1 MAFPDIKIGS
11 AFDGKGFKLAE
22 TATEKLGRK
31 VSGLAKTFIGFYGAT
46 KLAAFG
52 KSSLKAFLADEK
64 AAASLGQTLKN
75 TGNAFA
81 NIDVERFIKSLQ
93 RQTGVLDD
101 DLRPAFQSLIV
112 ATGSVTAAQ
121 KGLNTAL
128 DVAVGT
134 GSDVKS
140 VTKAI
145 AKAYAGNTA
154 SLAKMVPGIDKA
166 VLASK
171 DLNAINE
178 ELARLFGGQAATAAG
193 TYAGQM
199 KILAASAA
207 DAQETIGGGLMR
219 AIAELGGGGGMG
231 KASQGITD
239 FAGVAAIEL
248 QGLAIGINKIFKSIS
263 ENPIF
268 KLIDKKLGLA
278 KAIAQDVAISRQMNI
293 AAPPVLEF
301 GARREDKIAKDKAI
315 ADKKALDL
323 TKKSN
328 ALTKKGAA
336 DALALK
342 KQGSTFDLAQIQI
355 QAALK
360 YGIDEETRLRLLLQ
374 KALLE
379 EDSKEA
385 ARLNGLLKENE
396 AKTKELANLL
406 ATLPKADDP
415 FADWPGIIANIN
427 RLMKDL
433 KIPGGATAALATQG
447 LTVNAAGTGVV
458 DTGAAA
464 AAAAAKSAADAKKIA
479 EDIAKIWADANAK
492 AEAERVRQAAANDAA
507 AAAAEADAAAAAVVE
522 ADKVALETQAA
533 LDAFAAAQAAIDAAA
548 QAIFDASFFGAPN
561 MTTGGERGYAQG
573 GGDNFYVTVNAGV
586 VGSEQVI
593 ANEVQKVLQNLN
605 RFGSSTN
612 YAGSIDQ

>member
-1 MAFPDIKIGS
+1 M
-11 AFDGKGFKLAE
+11 
-22 TATEKLGRK
+22 
-31 VSGLAKTFIGFYGAT
+31 
-46 KLAAFG
+46 
-52 KSSLKAFLADEK
+52 
-64 AAASLGQTLKN
+64 
-75 TGNAFA
+75 
-81 NIDVERFIKSLQ
+81 
-93 RQTGVLDD
+93 
-101 DLRPAFQSLIV
+101 
-112 ATGSVTAAQ
+112 
-121 KGLNTAL
+121 
-128 DVAVGT
+128 
-134 GSDVKS
+134 
-140 VTKAI
+140 
-145 AKAYAGNTA
+145 
-154 SLAKMVPGIDKA
+154 
-166 VLASK
+166 LASK
-171 DLNAINE
+171 DLDAINT

-207 DAQETIGGGLMR
+207 DAQEVIGGGLMR

-231 KASQGITD
+231 KVSQGIAD

-293 AAPPVLEF
+293 AAPPVLEY
-301 GARREDKIAKDKAI
+301 GAKREGKIAKEKAI
-315 ADKKALDL
+315 AEKKALDL
-323 TKKSN
+323 AKKNN
-328 ALTKKGAA
+328 ALTKKSAT

-342 KQGSTFDLAQIQI
+342 KAGTTFDLAQIQI

-360 YGIDEETRLRLLLQ
+360 YGIDRETELRLKLQ
-374 KALLE
+374 KALLDE
-379 EDSKEA
+379 NATEA
-385 ARLNGLLKENE
+385 TRLNGLLKENE
-396 AKTKELANLL
+396 AKTKELANIL

-447 LTVNAAGTGVV
+447 LTINAAGTGVV

-464 AAAAAKSAADAKKIA
+464 AAAAAKAAADAKQIA
-479 EDIAKIWADANAK
+479 ADIAQIWADANAK
-492 AEAERVRQAAANDAA
+492 AEAERLRQAAANDAA
-507 AAAAEADAAAAAVVE
+507 AAAAEADAAAAAEFAAAAAAKE
-522 ADKVALETQAA
+522 AQDAM
-533 LDAFAAAQAAIDAAA
+533 DAFAAAQAVIDAAI
-548 QAIFDASFFGAPN
+548 QAMYDSSFFGAPN
-561 MTTGGERGYAQG
+561 VSTGGERGYAQG

-612 YAGSIDQ
+612 YAGPID

>member
-1 MAFPDIKIGS
+1 MPNLVVS
-11 AFDGKGFKLAE
+11 AVTKYDGKGLAKGKKDISSFDKSIKKLGKSLVGLYSVSKLAQ
-22 TATEKLGRK
+22 
-31 VSGLAKTFIGFYGAT
+31 
-46 KLAAFG
+46 FG
-52 KSSLKAFLADEK
+52 KASVKAFLADDK
-64 AAASLGQTLKN
+64 AAAALGKTLDN
-75 TGNAFA
+75 TGNSFA
-81 NIDVERFIKSLQ
+81 KIDVERFIKNLQ

-101 DLRPAFQSLIV
+101 ELRPAFQSLLV

-128 DVAVGT
+128 DVAAGT
-134 GSDVKS
+134 GSDVQS

-145 AKAYAGNTA
+145 AKAYAGNTTA
-154 SLAKMVPGIDKA
+154 LAKMVPGINKS

-171 DLNAINE
+171 DLDAINT

-207 DAQETIGGGLMR
+207 DAQEVIGGGLMR

-231 KASQGITD
+231 KASQGIAD

-248 QGLAIGINKIFKSIS
+248 QGLAIGITKIFKSIS

-278 KAIAQDVAISRQMNI
+278 KAISQDIAISRQMNI
-293 AAPPVLEF
+293 AAPPVLEY
-301 GARREDKIAKDKAI
+301 GAKREDKIAKEKAI

-323 TKKSN
+323 AKKN
-328 ALTKKGAA
+328 AALTKKGAT

-360 YGIDEETRLRLLLQ
+360 YNIDRETELRLKLQ
-374 KALLE
+374 KALLDE
-379 EDSKEA
+379 NATEA

-396 AKTKELANLL
+396 AKTAELALIL
-406 ATLPKADDP
+406 KTLPKADDP
-415 FADWPGIIANIN
+415 FADWPAIIANIN

-447 LTVNAAGTGVV
+447 LTINAAGTGVV

-479 EDIAKIWADANAK
+479 EDISKIWTDANAK
-492 AEAERVRQAAANDAA
+492 AEADRVKLAAATDAA
-507 AAAAEADAAAAAVVE
+507 AAAAEADAAAAAAVE
-522 ADKVALETQAA
+522 ADKAAAEAQAA
-533 LDAFAAAQAAIDAAA
+533 LAAFEAAQTAIDAAA

-561 MTTGGERGYAQG
+561 MRTGGERGYAQG